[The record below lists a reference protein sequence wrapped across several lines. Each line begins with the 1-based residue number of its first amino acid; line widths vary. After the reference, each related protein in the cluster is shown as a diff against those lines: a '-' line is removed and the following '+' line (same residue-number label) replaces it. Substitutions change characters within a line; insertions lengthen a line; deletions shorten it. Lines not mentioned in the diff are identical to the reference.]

1 MEIAYSAK
9 LITSLYLQV
18 NQISYLVDLEQK
30 ETDVK
35 WEGVKDNSFVFRY
48 RTELPSY
55 AWHLGLCTNSI
66 KRNNNS
72 ERNIER

>member
-1 MEIAYSAK
+1 MQADHF
-9 LITSLYLQV
+9 LYLQV

-66 KRNNNS
+66 KRNNNK
-72 ERNIER
+72 